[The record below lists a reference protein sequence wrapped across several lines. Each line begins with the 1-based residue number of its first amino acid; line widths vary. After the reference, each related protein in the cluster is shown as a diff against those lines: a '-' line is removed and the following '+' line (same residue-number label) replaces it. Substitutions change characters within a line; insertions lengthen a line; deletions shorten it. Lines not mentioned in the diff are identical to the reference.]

1 MPITRHRP
9 RRSGLLVGTFHAKT
23 HFSQLLERVA
33 RGEEITI
40 TKHDLPV
47 ARLVPAGRPPR
58 EEVATIFRQMDS
70 LRQSLPES
78 KDKTG
83 LKSLIDEGR
92 RF

>member
-1 MPITRHRP
+1 MAMTRHRP
-9 RRSGLLVGTFHAKT
+9 RRSRLLVGTFHAKT

-47 ARLVPAGRPPR
+47 ARLVPAGRPSR
-58 EEVATIFRQMDS
+58 EDVAAVFRQMDT
-70 LRQSLPES
+70 LRQSLPAS

-83 LKSLIDEGR
+83 LKFLIDEGR